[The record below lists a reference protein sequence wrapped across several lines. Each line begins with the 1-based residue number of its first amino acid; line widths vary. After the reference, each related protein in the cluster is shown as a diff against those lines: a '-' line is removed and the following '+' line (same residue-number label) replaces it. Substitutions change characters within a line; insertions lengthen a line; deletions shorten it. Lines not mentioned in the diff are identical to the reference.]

1 MRPTLKQL
9 QYLVAV
15 AETGKFNEAARRMNV
30 SQPSLSTQIADM
42 EIELAANLVERG
54 RHGAILTPVG
64 EEIVRRSRAILR
76 SVEELKSATN
86 TGNMILTN
94 RIRLGVIPSVGPYL
108 LPIATQTLHKQ
119 YPDLRMSVFEARTLD
134 IDKMLRD
141 GRLDTIIST
150 AEDHPDSIA
159 TPLFRENLWICVPP
173 DSPLAQKKT
182 DVKISELKDK
192 PLLSLGHGHHLNLAI
207 HDLARLSGAYV
218 SSEYEGTSLDAIRQM
233 ATMGAGIAILPSL
246 YALVE
251 ASRDTALVV
260 RRIAHKKAERQI
272 SLIWRDTS
280 PLKES
285 FLQMAE
291 VLKQSAEELLTKNNQ
306 SPSSSNH

>member
-42 EIELAANLVERG
+42 EIELSAHLVERG
-54 RHGAILTPVG
+54 RHGAILTPIG
-64 EEIVRRSRAILR
+64 EEIVRRSRAIIR

-86 TGNMILTN
+86 TGNAILTN

-108 LPIATQTLHKQ
+108 LPIATKTLHQQ
-119 YPDLRMSVFEARTLD
+119 YPDLRMSVFEGRTLD
-134 IDKMLRD
+134 IDRMLRD

-150 AEDHPDSIA
+150 SEDHPDSEA
-159 TPLFRENLWICVPP
+159 TPLFHEQLWICVPT
-173 DSPLAQKKT
+173 DSPLAYDKGE
-182 DVKISELKDK
+182 VKISDLKGM

-207 HDLARLSGAYV
+207 HELAKLSGAYV

-233 ATMGAGIAILPSL
+233 AAMGAGIAILPSL

-280 PLKES
+280 PIKQS
-285 FLQMAE
+285 FQQIAE
-291 VLKQSAEELLTKNNQ
+291 VLKQSANALID
-306 SPSSSNH
+306 